1 MSVIGER
8 YDHQP
13 QEIVGSTPDEYI
25 AKGDEYNEKTD
36 YYNEGDV
43 EYNKEGEEEEEENSP
58 IEEVAA
64 VVPKYIS
71 NSPVD
76 LQLVL
81 VY

>member
-43 EYNKEGEEEEEENSP
+43 EYNKEEENSP